1 MEQEWSSVVKTGQK
15 MKVKMKGKFVGVVI
29 EKPLFLAKLAFNGA
43 YYYVTAKVIV
53 RPSDNSPS
61 EEIQFRDLHL

>member
-1 MEQEWSSVVKTGQK
+1 
-15 MKVKMKGKFVGVVI
+15 MKGKFVGVVI
-29 EKPLFLAKLAFNGA
+29 EKSLFQAKLASNGA
-43 YYYVTAKVIV
+43 YITAKAIV